1 MKDKDKPLF
10 DREKWDN
17 IFEKITKLCLRLKSA
32 KGNYNM
38 DDSEIRWCE
47 DRVEYYTNDNR
58 LLTVDEMKKANEL
71 WKLYQ

>member
-1 MKDKDKPLF
+1 MKDEDKPLF

-71 WKLYQ
+71 WKSYR